1 MSLALISFIVL
12 ILSPLFFKDKIKMFC
27 YVGLIFIVIYIQAD
41 FESCFKVLT

>member
-12 ILSPLFFKDKIKMFC
+12 ILSLFFKDKIKMFC
-27 YVGLIFIVIYIQAD
+27 CVGLIFIVIYIQAD